1 MKKILL
7 SLLVL
12 SSVVQ
17 SSEYDALLDSSTA
30 IVDKINTGILLVGAG
45 MEYANQGDALSDG
58 TLSTTAH
65 IQEAQVQAYN
75 TALNNFATNYQPY
88 GDVKAVLE
96 AQAMEELVLMDE
108 AVGTFT
114 EVVVDM
120 IAVQEV
126 AEKVQEA
133 NTPEQE
139 AEVQSFVAET
149 VEVLKIEQEDVDTYN
164 QSVDDIET
172 HANNASAY
180 LAVANSEEAVLF
192 LEQGIENANTT
203 AEQTN
208 IFYDANS
215 QWVSMGYNTTRNLTI
230 VALSGNADMGLDLY
244 VTETDVLAA
253 GSESEFFRT
262 GPTHLGYSCFMYNT
276 ECVEL

>member
-12 SSVVQ
+12 SSVAQ

-30 IVDKINTGILLVGAG
+30 IVDQINTGILLVGAG
-45 MEYANQGDALSDG
+45 MEYAHQGDALTDG

-65 IQEAQVQAYN
+65 IQETQVQAYN
-75 TALNNFATNYQPY
+75 DALTNFANNYQPY

-96 AQAMEELVLMDE
+96 NKAVAELELMDNAIDTFAE
-108 AVGTFT
+108 AIVSMSTA
-114 EVVVDM
+114 
-120 IAVQEV
+120 IQV

-133 NTPEQE
+133 STPDQE
-139 AEVQSFVAET
+139 AEVQTFVVDN
-149 VEVLKIEQEDVDTYN
+149 VEVLQIEQDTVDTYN

-180 LAVANSEEAVLF
+180 LAVANSEEAVEF
-192 LEQGIENANTT
+192 LQQSVEDANTT

-208 IFYDANS
+208 IFYDANA
-215 QWVSMGYNTTRNLTI
+215 QWVSMGYPVSKNLTI
-230 VALSGNADMGLDLY
+230 VLLSGNEDMGLDLY

-253 GSESEFFRT
+253 GSESEFFQT
-262 GPTHLGYSCFMYNT
+262 GPTQLGYSCFMYGT